1 MCEFEWKSTEILPEL
16 YPDGED
22 FESCG
27 TKFSNNRRSA
37 SVLVYTPKLP
47 LKFAVAR
54 LVTYTAQD
62 IEDGGFVSSPYEES
76 YWETELDAVDEYQ
89 IKAWAYIP
97 DVEER
102 NA

>member
-1 MCEFEWKSTEILPEL
+1 MREFEWKSTEILPDL

-22 FESCG
+22 FVECG
-27 TKFSNNRRSA
+27 TKFSNNRCSA

-62 IEDGGFVSSPYEES
+62 IEDGVLVSSPYEES
-76 YWETELDAVDEYQ
+76 YWETELDEVLKYE

-102 NA
+102 KA